1 MSTDCVTATDFC
13 LFLGYETAFVQ
24 NVTLDLFNFVAL
36 WKIKTRDELRVQIHE
51 LRDQIHELQVQIHK
65 IRVQIHELRVQNH
78 ELRYEFEFTSHKF
91 KSTS

>member
-1 MSTDCVTATDFC
+1 MSTDCVTATDFR

-51 LRDQIHELQVQIHK
+51 LR
-65 IRVQIHELRVQNH
+65 VQIHELRVQNH

>member
-36 WKIKTRDELRVQIHE
+36 WKIKTRDELRIQIHE

-65 IRVQIHELRVQNH
+65 IRVQNH